1 MLYAS
6 ENKTLLGTMGTTR
19 IAVLVITTDAL
30 IGLPTAS
37 RGVVY
42 AVGHR
47 KTVSCAPAKKLPLTP
62 QI

>member
-1 MLYAS
+1 
-6 ENKTLLGTMGTTR
+6 MGTTR
-19 IAVLVITTDAL
+19 IAVLVITTGAL

-47 KTVSCAPAKKLPLTP
+47 KTMSCAPAKKLPLTP